1 VKLSTTLRLSTG
13 ALFAAVAVA
22 VAFSVYT
29 FSAHAFSAHAS
40 TSAPVGTSALP
51 RISAGATVKKNAMP
65 RARAGGIGH
74 LQVTEVE
81 YRLILSRGVVT
92 AGPVNLEAID
102 AGMDPHDLRLRHSGS
117 GPELGAPELTS
128 GRRWDGVVNLKPGV
142 YHLWCSLPEHA
153 KLGMHAT
160 LQVVR

>member
-1 VKLSTTLRLSTG
+1 VRLTTIWPRSAG
-13 ALFAAVAVA
+13 ALVAAAAATVPLSA
-22 VAFSVYT
+22 YT
-29 FSAHAFSAHAS
+29 FSAHALAAPTS
-40 TSAPVGTSALP
+40 TAARVGMSSRTWRP
-51 RISAGATVKKNAMP
+51 AGATIDKNARS
-65 RARAGGIGH
+65 RARAGDIGH

-81 YRLILSRGVVT
+81 YRLILSRGVVK

-117 GPELGAPELTS
+117 GPELAAPELTS
-128 GRRWDGVVNLKPGV
+128 GRRWDGVVKLEPGV
-142 YHLWCSLPEHA
+142 YRLWCSLPEHA

>member
-1 VKLSTTLRLSTG
+1 VRLTATRRLSTG
-13 ALFAAVAVA
+13 ALLAVLAAV
-22 VAFSVYT
+22 VAFSAYT
-29 FSAHAFSAHAS
+29 LSSRALS
-40 TSAPVGTSALP
+40 TRAPANAPVSPSALTWA
-51 RISAGATVKKNAMP
+51 SADATAKNVMP

-74 LQVTEVE
+74 LQITEVE
-81 YRLILSRGVVT
+81 YRLILSRGVVK

-128 GRRWDGVVNLKPGV
+128 GKRWDGVVNLKPGV

-153 KLGMHAT
+153 KLGMHA
-160 LQVVR
+160 LLHVVR

>member
-1 VKLSTTLRLSTG
+1 VRLTAIRRLSTG
-13 ALFAAVAVA
+13 ALAAAVAAA
-22 VAFSVYT
+22 VAFSAYT
-29 FSAHAFSAHAS
+29 FSAHAFSPHAP
-40 TSAPVGTSALP
+40 TNVPAGTLALRWAP
-51 RISAGATVKKNAMP
+51 AGATVNKNAMP

-74 LQVTEVE
+74 LQVTEIE
-81 YRLILSRGVVT
+81 YRLILSRGVVK

-117 GPELGAPELTS
+117 GPELGGPELTS
-128 GRRWDGVVNLKPGV
+128 GKRWDGVVDLKPGS

-153 KLGMHAT
+153 RLGMHAT

>member
-1 VKLSTTLRLSTG
+1 VKLSATRRLSTG
-13 ALFAAVAVA
+13 ALFAALAVA
-22 VAFSVYT
+22 VAFSAYT
-29 FSAHAFSAHAS
+29 LSARALS
-40 TSAPVGTSALP
+40 TRVPANAPVGTSALTWG
-51 RISAGATVKKNAMP
+51 SAGATAKTAMP

-74 LQVTEVE
+74 LQVTEIE
-81 YRLILSRGVVT
+81 YRLILSRGVVK

-128 GRRWDGVVNLKPGV
+128 GKRWDGVVDLKPGS

-153 KLGMHAT
+153 RLGMHAT
-160 LQVVR
+160 LRVVR